1 MKQSDIQHLLDAT
14 KSLREARL
22 SISRMSAEGRGNL
35 QNSELVAEIISLED
49 SIGNQWLDA
58 RRAAAELGRKGGL
71 STSDA
76 KKKSSANNGKLGG
89 RPKKIKE

>member
-14 KSLREARL
+14 KALHEARL
-22 SISRMSAEGRGNL
+22 SISRMSAEGRSNL

-58 RRAAAELGRKGGL
+58 RRAASALGSIKSDRK
-71 STSDA
+71 A
-76 KKKSSANNGKLGG
+76 KSSAANGALGG
-89 RPKKIKE
+89 RPKKAK